1 MSLKNHATLARLDQL
16 LTLHP
21 SEAHT
26 KEIEA
31 MIVEQKARLA
41 QFPNDPSTHAVLAAL
56 YSTTTDSPP
65 TSLPP
70 VSTFTKGI
78 DVSALEAQGI
88 PSTAAAPIPHKP
100 RSVRP
105 KKRRVRGGKEFDS
118 SVAVDPE
125 RWLPLRERSY
135 YKPAKGKRRKVGGG
149 AAQGS
154 AAGEGESMSRNGS
167 VHQVEKASS
176 GPAKK
181 KKKGKK

>member
-1 MSLKNHATLARLDQL
+1 
-16 LTLHP
+16 
-21 SEAHT
+21 
-26 KEIEA
+26 

-41 QFPNDPSTHAVLAAL
+41 QSPNDPSTLAVLTAL

-65 TSLPP
+65 TSFPP
-70 VSTFTKGI
+70 ISTFTMGTN
-78 DVSALEAQGI
+78 VPTLEAQGI
-88 PSTAAAPIPHKP
+88 PSSATAPAPRQHRPSARP
-100 RSVRP
+100 R
-105 KKRRVRGGKEFDS
+105 KRRVRGGKEFDS
-118 SVAVDPE
+118 SVTVDPE

-135 YKPAKGKRRKVGGG
+135 YKPSKGKRRRIGGG

-154 AAGEGESMSRNGS
+154 AAEGESMSRNGS